1 MMGAGLSSRPAHQRR
16 RIKSFGE
23 EQEFR
28 KYILSVSHDV
38 HKNGEAEPTFQSDF
52 NLPCSSDRHCRVPW
66 LREIRSKVVEDV
78 RNPTYRKDVNKINE
92 YFLFPK
98 YDYRIFS

>member
-38 HKNGEAEPTFQSDF
+38 HKNGEAEPTF
-52 NLPCSSDRHCRVPW
+52 NLILIFH
-66 LREIRSKVVEDV
+66 VV
-78 RNPTYRKDVNKINE
+78 
-92 YFLFPK
+92 
-98 YDYRIFS
+98 RIDIVGCLG